1 MVDFVVDLNFIPLVV
16 VAVVVTIYVLETSG
30 VNLLLV
36 VVVWIIL

>member
-1 MVDFVVDLNFIPLVV
+1 MVDFVVDLYFIPLVV
-16 VAVVVTIYVLETSG
+16 VAVFVTMYVLETSG

>member
-1 MVDFVVDLNFIPLVV
+1 MVDFVVDLYFIPLVV
-16 VAVVVTIYVLETSG
+16 AAVEVTIYVLGTSD